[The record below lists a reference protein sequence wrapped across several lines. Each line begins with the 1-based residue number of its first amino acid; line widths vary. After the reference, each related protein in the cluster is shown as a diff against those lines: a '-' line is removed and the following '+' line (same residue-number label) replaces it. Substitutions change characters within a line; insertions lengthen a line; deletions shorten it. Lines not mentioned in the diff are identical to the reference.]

1 MIRVVFTKKSGNF
14 SKVSVSGHAGYEDSG
29 RDIVCAAV
37 TSAVQLTANSITEVF
52 ETNAKVSVK
61 AAEVVIDV
69 SDFNA
74 TASKLMEALYLH
86 LDILSQEYS
95 DYIEITVLEV

>member
-1 MIRVVFTKKSGNF
+1 
-14 SKVSVSGHAGYEDSG
+14 VSVSGHAGYEDSG

-52 ETNAKVSVK
+52 EINAKVSVK

-69 SDFNA
+69 SDFNV
-74 TASKLMEALYLH
+74 TAGKLMEALYLH